1 MDKIKSLE
9 RRIEEDYISRLQ
21 SQCFRERQY
30 SKYNKIVEVVIS
42 CLCLGRCR
50 LFPFRKRSSPFLTV
64 DANSIWNARTRFNEF
79 L

>member
-42 CLCLGRCR
+42 CR
-50 LFPFRKRSSPFLTV
+50 LLR
-64 DANSIWNARTRFNEF
+64 
-79 L
+79 